1 MDALERVAAALA
13 TAPAVLI
20 GGGAGLSAAAGI
32 DYSGEAFRRAFADYI
47 ARYGFSDLYSSGFYP
62 FPTEAERWAYW
73 ARHVE
78 YAAVKPPAMPLYV
91 RLLELVRDK
100 EYFVITTNV
109 DAQFEKAGFAPRR
122 LFAVQGDY
130 REMQCARACHQKV
143 YSNLDA
149 VKRILAATRDLT
161 IPESLTPRCPV
172 CGGRM
177 EMHLRMDEHFI
188 EDEKWHKA
196 ARRYEEFL
204 SRHARGEIV
213 LLELGV
219 GFNTPTIIRYPY
231 EELTFFNQAAL
242 LVRMNQEVVPPR
254 LPIQSRTVNLAEPM
268 QAVVSQLL
276 AAKQKD
282 RSAGERA

>member
-1 MDALERVAAALA
+1 MDAPERVSAALA
-13 TAPAVLI
+13 KADAVLI
-20 GGGAGLSAAAGI
+20 GGGAGLSAASGI

-78 YAAVKPPAMPLYV
+78 YAAIRPPAMPLYIQ
-91 RLLELVRDK
+91 LLDLVRDT

-109 DAQFEKAGFAPRR
+109 DAQFEKAGFAPER

-149 VKRILAATRDLT
+149 VKKILATTKDMT
-161 IPESLTPRCPV
+161 IPESAVPRCPV

-177 EMHLRMDEHFI
+177 EMHLRIDEHFI
-188 EDEKWHKA
+188 EDEQWHKA

-204 SRHARGEIV
+204 SRHAKGNIV
-213 LLELGV
+213 LMELGV
-219 GFNTPTIIRYPY
+219 GFNTPTIIRYPF
-231 EELTFFNQAAL
+231 EELAFFNPKAL
-242 LVRMNQEVVPPR
+242 LVRMNQEAISPR
-254 LPIQSRTVNLAEPM
+254 LPIQARTVTLTAPM
-268 QAVVSQLL
+268 QEVVAQLL
-276 AAKQKD
+276 VEKRKNL
-282 RSAGERA
+282 SAE

>member
-1 MDALERVAAALA
+1 MEALERVSAALA
-13 TAPAVLI
+13 GADAVLI

-32 DYSGEAFRRAFADYI
+32 DYSGEGFRRAFADYI
-47 ARYGFSDLYSSGFYP
+47 GRYGFTDLYSSGFYP
-62 FPTEAERWAYW
+62 FSTVAERWTYW

-78 YAAVKPPAMPLYV
+78 YAALKPPAMPLYGQ
-91 RLLELVRDK
+91 LLELVRDK

-109 DAQFEKAGFAPRR
+109 DAQFEKAGFAPGR

-143 YSNLDA
+143 YSNLEA
-149 VKRILAATRDLT
+149 VQRILETARNLT
-161 IPESLTPRCPV
+161 IPESLVPRCPV

-177 EMHLRMDEHFI
+177 EMHLRIDEHFI
-188 EDEKWHKA
+188 EDEKWHEA

-204 SRHARGEIV
+204 CRHAKGKIV

-219 GFNTPTIIRYPY
+219 GFNTPTIIRYPF

-242 LVRMNQEVVPPR
+242 LVRLNREKVPPR
-254 LPIQSRTVNLAEPM
+254 LPIQSRMVEMTGPM
-268 QAVVSQLL
+268 QEVVAQL
-276 AAKQKD
+276 AAAKKTGVPT
-282 RSAGERA
+282 A

>member
-1 MDALERVAAALA
+1 MDALERVSAAVAGA
-13 TAPAVLI
+13 EAVLI

-32 DYSGEAFRRAFADYI
+32 DYAGAAFRHAFADYI
-47 ARYGFSDLYSSGFYP
+47 ERYGFSDLYSSGFYP

-73 ARHVE
+73 ARHVD
-78 YAAVKPPAMPLYV
+78 YAAVQPPAMPLYV
-91 RLLELVRDK
+91 QLLELVGDK

-109 DAQFEKAGFAPRR
+109 DAQFEKAGFAPER

-130 REMQCARACHQKV
+130 REMQCARACRRKV

-149 VKRILAATRDLT
+149 VKRILATTRDLT
-161 IPESLTPRCPV
+161 IPESSVPRCPV

-177 EMHLRMDEHFI
+177 EMHLRIDEHFI
-188 EDEKWHKA
+188 EDEKWHQA

-204 SRHARGEIV
+204 SRHARGKIV

-219 GFNTPTIIRYPY
+219 GFNTPTIIRYPF

-242 LVRMNQEVVPPR
+242 LVRLNQENIPPR
-254 LPIQSRTVNLAEPM
+254 LPILSRMVTVTEPM
-268 QAVVSQLL
+268 PEVVAQLL
-276 AAKQKD
+276 AAKEKNL
-282 RSAGERA
+282 SAG

>member
-1 MDALERVAAALA
+1 MDALERVSAALA
-13 TAPAVLI
+13 GASAVLI

-32 DYSGEAFRRAFADYI
+32 DYSGEAFRRAFADYM

-78 YAAVKPPAMPLYV
+78 YTALKPPAMPLYV

-109 DAQFEKAGFAPRR
+109 DAQFEKAGFAPGR

-143 YSNLDA
+143 YSNLDT
-149 VKRILAATRDLT
+149 VKRILEATRDLT
-161 IPESLTPRCPV
+161 IPENLTPRCPV

-177 EMHLRMDEHFI
+177 EMHLRTDEHFI

-204 SRHARGEIV
+204 SRHAREEIV

-219 GFNTPTIIRYPY
+219 GFNTPTIIRYPF

-254 LPIQSRTVNLAEPM
+254 LPIQSRTVNLTEPM
-268 QAVVSQLL
+268 QAVVSRLL
-276 AAKQKD
+276 AAKQKN

>member
-1 MDALERVAAALA
+1 MDALERVSAALA
-13 TAPAVLI
+13 KTPAVLI

-32 DYSGEAFRRAFADYI
+32 DYSGDAFRRAFADYI

-73 ARHVE
+73 ARHVD

-91 RLLELVRDK
+91 RLLELVRGK

-109 DAQFEKAGFAPRR
+109 DAQFEKAGFAPER

-130 REMQCARACHQKV
+130 REMQCANACHRKV

-149 VKRILAATRDLT
+149 VQRILETTQDLT
-161 IPESLTPRCPV
+161 IPAGSVPRCPV

-177 EMHLRMDEHFI
+177 EMHLRIDEHFI
-188 EDEKWHKA
+188 EDEKWHRA

-204 SRHARGEIV
+204 AGHAKGETV

-219 GFNTPTIIRYPY
+219 GFNTPTIIRYPF
-231 EELTFFNQAAL
+231 EELAFFNRGAL
-242 LVRMNQEVVPPR
+242 LVRLNRENIPLR
-254 LPIQSRTVNLAEPM
+254 LPIQSRTVTITEPM
-268 QAVVSQLL
+268 QAVVAQLL
-276 AAKQKD
+276 AAQQKKLPE
-282 RSAGERA
+282 S